1 MQVQAR
7 QGDTLSYYSRLFS
20 IPLPLL
26 LDSNPGIDA
35 AKLQPGVTVNIPGYR
50 LTPYKAEK
58 GETFWQI
65 ACKKNVRL
73 DALLLL
79 NKEISAGQ
87 LQEGDMLH
95 IPERITEPLAKRAVP
110 YDFSVLYADLKEL
123 KSAYPFL
130 RIQTIGRSVLGK
142 PLYEIR
148 IGRGSETI
156 HFNASFHANEWI
168 TSAILMDLL
177 NTYLLGLTNMTTLRG
192 VDIAPLYFT
201 KELSIVPMVDP
212 DGVDLVLN
220 GPPSEVKDEVIK
232 MNKGS
237 TDFSGW
243 KANIRGV
250 DLNNQFP
257 ANWEIEKQRKEP
269 KQPAPRDYPGDA
281 PLTEPEAIAMASL
294 VKNNSFS
301 RVLAFHTQGK
311 EFYWGYEQM
320 EPPESEFLACEFAK
334 ESGYRA
340 VRFIDSHA
348 GFKDWF
354 IQEYR
359 KPGFTIELGEGV
371 NPLPLSQYE
380 EIYEDVLGLFLAAI
394 YL

>member
-1 MQVQAR
+1 
-7 QGDTLSYYSRLFS
+7 
-20 IPLPLL
+20 
-26 LDSNPGIDA
+26 
-35 AKLQPGVTVNIPGYR
+35 
-50 LTPYKAEK
+50 
-58 GETFWQI
+58 
-65 ACKKNVRL
+65 
-73 DALLLL
+73 
-79 NKEISAGQ
+79 
-87 LQEGDMLH
+87 
-95 IPERITEPLAKRAVP
+95 
-110 YDFSVLYADLKEL
+110 
-123 KSAYPFL
+123 
-130 RIQTIGRSVLGK
+130 
-142 PLYEIR
+142 
-148 IGRGSETI
+148 
-156 HFNASFHANEWI
+156 
-168 TSAILMDLL
+168 
-177 NTYLLGLTNMTTLRG
+177 
-192 VDIAPLYFT
+192 
-201 KELSIVPMVDP
+201 MVDP

-220 GPPSEVKDEVIK
+220 GPPPEEKDELIK

-257 ANWEIEKQRKEP
+257 ANWEIEKQRKGTETTGSEGLSGRCAP
-269 KQPAPRDYPGDA
+269 HRAGSNRNGQFSKKQ
-281 PLTEPEAIAMASL
+281 
-294 VKNNSFS
+294 SFS

-380 EIYEDVLGLFLAAI
+380 EIYEDVLGLFWLLFIFNRAVYRQKPVAGSFFI
-394 YL
+394 LSAF